1 MGGDDLAG
9 TGSKVSLLSAGSS
22 EVDPDRMSLGPLS
35 RMEMLLTASPVCVS
49 YVVHECLV
57 AVTCVTYVLSISKC
71 FRNDLKSY
79 PYIFPTFPS
88 VCPSVRLSVCHSLS
102 RRNCWT

>member
-49 YVVHECLV
+49 YVYTPEKL
-57 AVTCVTYVLSISKC
+57 
-71 FRNDLKSY
+71 
-79 PYIFPTFPS
+79 
-88 VCPSVRLSVCHSLS
+88 
-102 RRNCWT
+102 W